1 VISTWGAF
9 WRSIVTTTIRRLT
22 LASVVV
28 LVGSALFPN
37 VCSAIAVDVA
47 SCDLFATR
55 TQVANS
61 TKHAASAESS
71 QRGGTYSQSMT
82 GGQARSLFGLSRSLV
97 APNSVNPRNIRFSQ
111 SSVNGADDIT
121 ASMRANG
128 WQGDAIDVVRMP
140 DGRLTTLDNTRV
152 LAADRA
158 GINVQA
164 NIHNFDDALPANF
177 VDRFTTQRGGVPST
191 FGDAINN
198 RIGNQNR
205 IFRETYPQGSAVT
218 GAR

>member
-1 VISTWGAF
+1 MISTWGAF

-97 APNSVNPRNIRFSQ
+97 APKNEL
-111 SSVNGADDIT
+111 
-121 ASMRANG
+121 
-128 WQGDAIDVVRMP
+128 VVW
-140 DGRLTTLDNTRV
+140 DGEFATKQLLGTSTTPGGKQINFH
-152 LAADRA
+152 AADRMVNPPRGRQPMSITEVEDFIDTA
-158 GINVQA
+158 DSIKKIKITDEGTSVTLMNSKYPKAQVA
-164 NIHNFDDALPANF
+164 
-177 VDRFTTQRGGVPST
+177 VDG
-191 FGDAINN
+191 N
-198 RIGNQNR
+198 RIITVVN
-205 IFRETYPQGSAVT
+205 PKK
-218 GAR
+218 

>member
-1 VISTWGAF
+1 MKHALRLLFVLFAILSC
-9 WRSIVTTTIRRLT
+9 TTISGAALQE
-22 LASVVV
+22 SEEGVVFEKACV
-28 LVGSALFPN
+28 LEGIIGF
-37 VCSAIAVDVA
+37 C
-47 SCDLFATR
+47 
-55 TQVANS
+55 
-61 TKHAASAESS
+61 AE
-71 QRGGTYSQSMT
+71 
-82 GGQARSLFGLSRSLV
+82 FN